1 MEFGRHA
8 RLPVDWIHE
17 AGPFTEQHTLNGWV
31 RSHHQVLSQV
41 WRVVQQHTKRRQ
53 QEDKGRRDRRAKA
66 TELQVGERVLLR
78 HFRRRAFGKLT
89 PRWQRTPYVVVSQ
102 LRSGQHVYLIR
113 PEGEEGPVRTAHRN
127 NLRVCPFSFPQD
139 ASEGQ
144 APSAIEQRQ
153 SLQGDEWDT
162 PTYQPLVFWRSQL
175 APVSEEAGPGIQTQA
190 EFPQLSTVPQTAR
203 PAKNSTEEAES
214 GHPTL
219 HGSIEVDDQS
229 GEQTEAPGPRR
240 SQ

>member
-190 EFPQLSTVPQTAR
+190 EFPQLSTVLLR
-203 PAKNSTEEAES
+203 
-214 GHPTL
+214 
-219 HGSIEVDDQS
+219 
-229 GEQTEAPGPRR
+229 RR
-240 SQ
+240 SQATQHFMDPSKLMTSQGNRQKHQDPVARSEAPRALGR